1 MSSIEIT
8 WLVHKPE
15 QKHLIAHAQ
24 DCAEHLGATLEAVE
38 LADFIANAPSYLAKN
53 PHVIALLESSDL
65 GVLLGSAYQH
75 HFKVG
80 LLPVHPKSKVC
91 RLYQIPIKMED
102 AMPIAIDAKKVR
114 NSICYYAMT
123 RSLLGW

>member
-1 MSSIEIT
+1 MCIN
-8 WLVHKPE
+8 HR
-15 QKHLIAHAQ
+15 KHLIAHAQ

-80 LLPVHPKSKVC
+80 LVSNKIMLLS
-91 RLYQIPIKMED
+91 RLGQPLN
-102 AMPIAIDAKKVR
+102 AAR
-114 NSICYYAMT
+114 
-123 RSLLGW
+123 